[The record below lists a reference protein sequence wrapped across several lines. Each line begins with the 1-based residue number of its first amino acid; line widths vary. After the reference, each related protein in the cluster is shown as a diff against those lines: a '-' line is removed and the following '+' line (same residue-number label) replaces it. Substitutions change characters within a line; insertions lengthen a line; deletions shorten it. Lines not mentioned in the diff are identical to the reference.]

1 MCRPKGYGF
10 LAFWSENRYTLR
22 PILSGIGCC
31 FRRNYGSVWMYL
43 SFQFQMSKK
52 EKYANSKSL
61 KNFFL
66 LLSNLSNGDIISALR
81 PSSLKTGVK
90 NDIFWSEIGDLENRA
105 AHPHQEF
112 PRSTPTP
119 PGTLNSRTV
128 VELDKR
134 VNFNFRVFFSF
145 FFSLHRYGWI
155 KHCKG
160 RNLNAYSEYNF
171 RHCLIPGN
179 WQEIRAFLTQGSQLM
194 Y

>member
-1 MCRPKGYGF
+1 MVLGPFGLKTGIHFAQFC
-10 LAFWSENRYTLR
+10 LE
-22 PILSGIGCC
+22 SGVVFVGTMGVYERIYR
-31 FRRNYGSVWMYL
+31 FNSKWVR
-43 SFQFQMSKK
+43 KK

-134 VNFNFRVFFSF
+134 VNFNFRVFFLFVF
-145 FFSLHRYGWI
+145 FFFYLYRYGWI

-194 Y
+194 

>member
-1 MCRPKGYGF
+1 MWIKNLWRIF
-10 LAFWSENRYTLR
+10 
-22 PILSGIGCC
+22 
-31 FRRNYGSVWMYL
+31 FR
-43 SFQFQMSKK
+43 
-52 EKYANSKSL
+52 
-61 KNFFL
+61 

-112 PRSTPTP
+112 PGVLPPPP
-119 PGTLNSRTV
+119 PGFVVCGVLEKEKLGLGIPHRPTLNSRTV

-155 KHCKG
+155 KHCEG

-179 WQEIRAFLTQGSQLM
+179 WQEIRAFLTQGSQFM

>member
-1 MCRPKGYGF
+1 MLDFILDFLKWKALLWQDFEILGSASLYNAYGYVPPQRVWF
-10 LAFWSENRYTLR
+10 LGLLVWKQVYTSPNFVWNRVLFSKELWECMNVFIVSIPNELER
-22 PILSGIGCC
+22 KKNMPIQNLWRI
-31 FRRNYGSVWMYL
+31 L
-43 SFQFQMSKK
+43 
-52 EKYANSKSL
+52 
-61 KNFFL
+61 FL

-134 VNFNFRVFFSF
+134 VNFNFRVFVFVFVF
-145 FFSLHRYGWI
+145 FLS
-155 KHCKG
+155 
-160 RNLNAYSEYNF
+160 S
-171 RHCLIPGN
+171 
-179 WQEIRAFLTQGSQLM
+179 
-194 Y
+194 